1 MNLLTMTQ
9 KHTHSLLLCCL
20 SPPYHPTYLPPPSPP
35 APALAAGGIA
45 FCTRATLLSV
55 GLAKTSLRQAR
66 SLKRKQS
73 GGTD

>member
-1 MNLLTMTQ
+1 ML
-9 KHTHSLLLCCL
+9 
-20 SPPYHPTYLPPPSPP
+20 PLPP
-35 APALAAGGIA
+35 ADGIA
-45 FCTRATLLSV
+45 PLAPLHARPALLSV